1 MKAMFGGD
9 AFSDTFGDL
18 NLWEAL
24 TLQLMAATGGTEM
37 SEEEFRTRLQKHA
50 EDRHHKLVEALV
62 KKIASFVRKDIEQF
76 KKEMDADVAEKVSVS
91 MMFYSKS
98 YFFCS
103 FNFRS
108 LLLVALVCLL
118 LSAML
123 IARLLSN
130 TWIDFW
136 DSETC
141 LQR

>member
-37 SEEEFRTRLQKHA
+37 SEEEFRARLQKHA

-76 KKEMDADVAEKVSVS
+76 KKEMDADVAEKVSVE
-91 MMFYSKS
+91 MMCICSKT
-98 YFFCS
+98 YFFLFILILGRCS
-103 FNFRS
+103 WWHWFACCCR
-108 LLLVALVCLL
+108 LCLL
-118 LSAML
+118 PGCSA
-123 IARLLSN
+123 IHG
-130 TWIDFW
+130 
-136 DSETC
+136 
-141 LQR
+141 